1 MRACP
6 HFAAKKSAHGAFA
19 GRDAAPWA
27 CNGSARACCR
37 ELQDCNASL
46 LPYIA
51 ALWAYLVA
59 PRANNARLLTCNV
72 PRYPCNVPL
81 QESGSALPGYYELAR
96 VFIAALQSCLETM
109 SPFFLA
115 LQANARS
122 MQASAGTMQ
131 ANKALARN
139 PFFPTEDNP
148 TMEVN

>member
-1 MRACP
+1 
-6 HFAAKKSAHGAFA
+6 
-19 GRDAAPWA
+19 
-27 CNGSARACCR
+27 
-37 ELQDCNASL
+37 LQDCNASL

-59 PRANNARLLTCNV
+59 PRANNDRLLTCNV
-72 PRYPCNVPL
+72 IRYPCNVPL
-81 QESGSALPGYYELAR
+81 QESGSARQANNEVAR
-96 VFIAALQSCLETM
+96 GVIAALQSCLEIM

-115 LQANARS
+115 WQANARS
-122 MQASAGTMQ
+122 LQASAGTMQ